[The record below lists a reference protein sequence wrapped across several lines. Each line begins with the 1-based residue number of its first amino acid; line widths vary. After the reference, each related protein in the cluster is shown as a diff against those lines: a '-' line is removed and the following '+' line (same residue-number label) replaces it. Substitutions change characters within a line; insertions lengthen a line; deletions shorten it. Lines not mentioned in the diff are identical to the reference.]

1 MKRLS
6 DFLFAIAVTSVFTAA
21 PAHAY
26 LDSGTIS
33 LALQMATGIVA
44 SVLLFGKVQLARITS
59 LFRRSHPPAP
69 TTDSRED

>member
-6 DFLFAIAVTSVFTAA
+6 DFLFALVVTAVLTAA

-33 LALQMATGIVA
+33 LVLQMVTGIVA
-44 SVLLFGKVQLARITS
+44 SVLLFGKVQLARITG
-59 LFRRSHPPAP
+59 LFRRSPPSTP
-69 TTDSRED
+69 NVERRED